1 MRPSVARRSH
11 SYTGIVIHRP
21 RLVDCRCAQNRARQE
36 GTTLNTSIAPS
47 AGQLAATRLAHW
59 HHDAQPLLTLDQLR
73 EWINTSGLVLFTPR
87 PQFAVPAPSFV
98 EAILGE
104 PTPAPTIAQ
113 LEQPRILLAR
123 LVAEGAVIPLH
134 LFGSPTGA
142 GSETPDFLAA
152 PSVLPYLFT
161 LRGDKAWK
169 QPPVTSGATKVSPLA
184 LASYNLLT
192 SKGRL
197 TASELATELGKEV
210 TETAALRA
218 LTELWDHLRVLP
230 VPQAD
235 GTATLWELTTSRYTK
250 QIKSGANAGLPTALS
265 ALVSLYLRQSILPS
279 EEDIELFLSPL
290 AARSRIRDVVRAL
303 IAARQIE
310 PLVLSGKN
318 HLYIADEL
326 PVFAPLP
333 EPVPG
338 EADEAAA
345 ATDLEASAA
354 PSTERIAKFTPSSRK
369 PFEKRESRGPRSVTG
384 RDTNRRPSKPR
395 EGFDRERRPFD
406 RKGPPSDRERR
417 PFRRDDSRSASS
429 PRPDFSRPWDEE
441 KRDRPARPPRR
452 EFSER
457 PFRKDSAEGRPSFD
471 RSAKDR
477 PARPPRRE
485 FSERPFRKDSSEGRP
500 SFDRSAKDRPAR
512 PPRRE
517 FSERPFRKDR
527 SEGRPSFDRS
537 AKDRPARPPR
547 REFSERP
554 FRKSSAEGRPS
565 FDRPRKDG
573 PGRPPR
579 REFSD
584 KPRFSRG
591 GEAEGGH
598 RSAPPF
604 RKFDAPR
611 DNFRTPRPQAEGSEA
626 SADRPRRDFVQKKP
640 SFGQKKPSFGPK
652 KSFGG
657 KKPFGAKPFGAKK
670 SFGSSDDQ
678 GFKKKS
684 FKPRDDSKKS
694 FGKSPKKF
702 GSAAPGKTDGPFDK
716 FKGNK
721 KPFGKRGAPARK
733 PKEDREE

>member
-1 MRPSVARRSH
+1 LWIAVAPD
-11 SYTGIVIHRP
+11 Y
-21 RLVDCRCAQNRARQE
+21 RARQE
-36 GTTLNTSIAPS
+36 GITLNTSLAPS

-73 EWINTSGLVLFTPR
+73 EWINSSGLVLFTPR
-87 PQFAVPAPSFV
+87 PQFAVPAPTFA
-98 EAILGE
+98 EAILGAE
-104 PTPAPTIAQ
+104 TSAPTIAQ

-142 GSETPDFLAA
+142 GAETPDFLAA
-152 PSVLPYLFT
+152 PSVLPYIFT

-169 QPPVTSGATKVSPLA
+169 QPPVTSGAAKVSPLA
-184 LASYNLLT
+184 LATYNILV
-192 SKGRL
+192 SKVRL
-197 TASELATELGKEV
+197 SASELATELGNEV
-210 TETAALRA
+210 TESAALRA
-218 LTELWDHLRVLP
+218 LTELWEHLRVLP

-235 GTATLWELTTSRYTK
+235 GTATLWELTATRYTK

-265 ALVSLYLRQSILPS
+265 ALVSLYLRQSILPT

-303 IAARQIE
+303 IAARQVE

-318 HLYIADEL
+318 HLYIVDEL

-333 EPVPG
+333 EPVLTEG
-338 EADEAAA
+338 DATEASLEI
-345 ATDLEASAA
+345 EASAA

-369 PFEKRESRGPRSVTG
+369 PFVSSRNPLEKRESRGPRSVTG

-417 PFRRDDSRSASS
+417 PFRRDDSSSSSS
-429 PRPDFSRPWDEE
+429 PRPDFTRPWDEE
-441 KRDRPARPPRR
+441 KRDRPARPS
-452 EFSER
+452 SER
-457 PFRKDSAEGRPSFD
+457 PFRKSSSEGKPAFD
-471 RSAKDR
+471 RSGKDR

-485 FSERPFRKDSSEGRP
+485 FSDRPFRKDSSEGRP
-500 SFDRSAKDRPAR
+500 SFDRSGTDRPSRPPRREFSERPFRKSSSEGRPSFDRSATDRPAR

-517 FSERPFRKDR
+517 FSERPFKKSS

-537 AKDRPARPPR
+537 ATDRPARPPR
-547 REFSERP
+547 REFS
-554 FRKSSAEGRPS
+554 
-565 FDRPRKDG
+565 DR
-573 PGRPPR
+573 
-579 REFSD
+579 
-584 KPRFSRG
+584 PRFSRG
-591 GEAEGGH
+591 GEAEGGR

-611 DNFRTPRPQAEGSEA
+611 DNFRKPRPQAEGSEPRN
-626 SADRPRRDFVQKKP
+626 SESPADRPRRDFVQKKP
-640 SFGQKKPSFGPK
+640 SFGQKRPSFGPK

-657 KKPFGAKPFGAKK
+657 KKPFGAKK

-694 FGKSPKKF
+694 FGKPPKKF
-702 GSAAPGKTDGPFDK
+702 GSAAPGKTGGPFEK

-733 PKEDREE
+733 PKEDRGE

>member
-1 MRPSVARRSH
+1 
-11 SYTGIVIHRP
+11 
-21 RLVDCRCAQNRARQE
+21 
-36 GTTLNTSIAPS
+36 LNTSLAPS

-73 EWINTSGLVLFTPR
+73 EWINSSGLVLFTPR

-98 EAILGE
+98 EAILGAE
-104 PTPAPTIAQ
+104 TSAPTIAQ

-169 QPPVTSGATKVSPLA
+169 QPPVTSGAARVSPLA

-197 TASELATELGKEV
+197 TASELATELGNEV

-218 LTELWDHLRVLP
+218 LTELWEHLRVLP

-250 QIKSGANAGLPTALS
+250 QIKSGTNAGLPTALS
-265 ALVSLYLRQSILPS
+265 ALVSLYLRQSILPT
-279 EEDIELFLSPL
+279 EEEIELFLSPL

-303 IAARQIE
+303 TTGRQVE

-326 PVFAPLP
+326 PVFAPPAEQVL
-333 EPVPG
+333 
-338 EADEAAA
+338 DEAAA
-345 ATDLEASAA
+345 PTDLEASAA
-354 PSTERIAKFTPSSRK
+354 PSTERIAKFTPSARK
-369 PFEKRESRGPRSVTG
+369 PFEKREARGPRSVTG

-406 RKGPPSDRERR
+406 RKSPSSDRERR
-417 PFRRDDSRSASS
+417 PFRRDDSRSPSS
-429 PRPDFSRPWDEE
+429 PRPDFTRPWNEE
-441 KRDRPARPPRR
+441 KRDRPARPSSERPFSKSSSEGKPAFDRSGTDRPARPPRR

-457 PFRKDSAEGRPSFD
+457 PFRSSSEGRPAFD
-471 RSAKDR
+471 RPRKDG

-485 FSERPFRKDSSEGRP
+485 S
-500 SFDRSAKDRPAR
+500 
-512 PPRRE
+512 
-517 FSERPFRKDR
+517 
-527 SEGRPSFDRS
+527 
-537 AKDRPARPPR
+537 
-547 REFSERP
+547 SERP
-554 FRKSSAEGRPS
+554 FRKSSSEGRTS

-573 PGRPPR
+573 PARPPR

-584 KPRFSRG
+584 KPRFSR
-591 GEAEGGH
+591 EGGTEGGR

-611 DNFRTPRPQAEGSEA
+611 DNFRKPRPQAEGSEPRNSEA
-626 SADRPRRDFVQKKP
+626 PADRPRRDFVQKKP
-640 SFGQKKPSFGPK
+640 SFGQKRPSFGPK
-652 KSFGG
+652 KSFGD

-670 SFGSSDDQ
+670 SFGSSDSQ

-684 FKPRDDSKKS
+684 FKSRDDSKS
-694 FGKSPKKF
+694 FGKPPRKS
-702 GSAAPGKTDGPFDK
+702 GGDAPGNAGPFDK

-733 PKEDREE
+733 PKEDRGE

>member
-1 MRPSVARRSH
+1 M
-11 SYTGIVIHRP
+11 
-21 RLVDCRCAQNRARQE
+21 
-36 GTTLNTSIAPS
+36 NTSIAPS

-73 EWINTSGLVLFTPR
+73 EWINSSGLVLFTPR
-87 PQFAVPAPSFV
+87 PQFAVPAPTFA
-98 EAILGE
+98 EAILGAE
-104 PTPAPTIAQ
+104 TSAPTIAQ

-142 GSETPDFLAA
+142 GTETPDFLAA

-169 QPPVTSGATKVSPLA
+169 QPPVTSGAAKVSPLA
-184 LASYNLLT
+184 LATYNILV

-197 TASELATELGKEV
+197 SASELATELGNEV
-210 TETAALRA
+210 TESAALRA
-218 LTELWDHLRVLP
+218 LTELWEHLRVLP

-235 GTATLWELTTSRYTK
+235 GTATLWELTVTRYTK

-265 ALVSLYLRQSILPS
+265 ALVSLYLRQSVLPT

-303 IAARQIE
+303 IAARQVE
-310 PLVLSGKN
+310 PLVLSGKS

-333 EPVPG
+333 EPVLAEG
-338 EADEAAA
+338 DAAEASLEI
-345 ATDLEASAA
+345 EASAA

-369 PFEKRESRGPRSVTG
+369 PFEKREARGPRSVTP
-384 RDTNRRPSKPR
+384 RDTDRRPSKPR

-417 PFRRDDSRSASS
+417 PFRRDDSSSSSS
-429 PRPDFSRPWDEE
+429 PRPDFTRPWDEE
-441 KRDRPARPPRR
+441 KRDRPAHPS
-452 EFSER
+452 SER
-457 PFRKDSAEGRPSFD
+457 PFKKSSSEGKPAFD
-471 RSAKDR
+471 RSSQDR

-500 SFDRSAKDRPAR
+500 SFDRSGTDRRSR

-517 FSERPFRKDR
+517 FSERPFRKSS

-537 AKDRPARPPR
+537 GTDRPSRPPRREFSERPFRKSSSEGRPSFDRSGTDRPARPPR

-554 FRKSSAEGRPS
+554 FRKSSSEGRPS

-591 GEAEGGH
+591 GEAEGGR

-611 DNFRTPRPQAEGSEA
+611 DNFRKPRPQAEGSEPRN
-626 SADRPRRDFVQKKP
+626 SESPADRPRRDFVQKKP
-640 SFGQKKPSFGPK
+640 SFGQKRPSFGPK

-657 KKPFGAKPFGAKK
+657 KKPFGAKK

-694 FGKSPKKF
+694 FGPKKF
-702 GSAAPGKTDGPFDK
+702 GSAAPGKTGGPFEK

-721 KPFGKRGAPARK
+721 RPFGKRGAPARK
-733 PKEDREE
+733 PKEDRGE